1 MKKQKNKTKTGV
13 ARMLELAGRKKRRLL
28 AACALSVVASAARI
42 VPFFTIYGMVR
53 ELLRCYAEPTQMD
66 ATRLSIFAGLTLA
79 AALVY
84 GLCAF
89 FSSSLAH
96 TAAYDIIYALRLQ
109 LLEKLARVPSG
120 YFTQTTQGAIKKI
133 LSDDTEQLEVFIAH
147 HICDIVAAVATP
159 LLTLIYL
166 FIMDWRLALVTL
178 VPIIISLA
186 LLSTCLN
193 KPEKAALQ
201 VELHDSQER
210 MQGTIVEYIHGMPVI
225 KVFNRTLG
233 AFRRYERDLNGF
245 VDAVTRTAYA
255 NAKPM
260 GAYYAFFGA
269 QLLFLLPASLLLLS
283 QAESY
288 LDALPLVLLF
298 FIVGSGLKEP
308 LEDMMVK
315 VIDTNRISEGMRR
328 IDEILQL
335 EEVSPGG
342 TGAPTHYDVQFEN
355 VTFAYG
361 DSAVAVDGVSFA
373 LAAGSV
379 TGLVGPSGGGKS
391 TLAQLL
397 LRFYA
402 PQQGTIRI
410 GGVDIATIPPER
422 LTELVSYVFQESVLF
437 HDTVENNIRMG
448 NTFASHEDVVRAAKN
463 AEIHDVIQRLP
474 QGYDTVIGEGA
485 AFLSGGEKQRLA
497 IARVFL
503 RDTPIV
509 LLDEATAYA
518 DAENEARIQQAFA
531 RLAKDK
537 TVLIIAHRL
546 KTVEKADQILVM
558 EEGRLLGA
566 GTHDALMATCPLYA
580 EMVAANERCER
591 WMIRSMRREVQA

>member
-1 MKKQKNKTKTGV
+1 MKKQKSKAKTGV
-13 ARMLELAGRKKRRLL
+13 ARMLELAGQKKHRLL
-28 AACALSVVASAARI
+28 AACALSVVAAAARI
-42 VPFFTIYGMVR
+42 VPFFTIYALVR
-53 ELLRCYAEPTQMD
+53 ELLQCYAASTQVD
-66 ATRLSIFAGLTLA
+66 PGRLSEYAGWTLA

-109 LLEKLARVPSG
+109 LMEKLTRVPSG

-166 FIMDWRLALVTL
+166 FVMDWRLALVTL
-178 VPIIISLA
+178 VPIFISLV
-186 LLSTCLN
+186 LLSACLN
-193 KPEKAALQ
+193 KPDKATFQ

-210 MQGTIVEYIHGMPVI
+210 MQGTIIEYIHGMPVI

-233 AFRRYERDLNGF
+233 AFRRYERDINGF
-245 VDAVTRTAYA
+245 VDAVTRTANA
-255 NAKPM
+255 NARPM

-269 QLLFLLPASLLLLS
+269 QLLFLLPTSLLLL
-283 QAESY
+283 QVERF
-288 LDALPLVLLF
+288 LDFLPVVLMF
-298 FIVGSGLKEP
+298 FIIGSGLKEP

-315 VIDTNRISEGMRR
+315 VLDTKRISEGMRR
-328 IDEILQL
+328 VDEILQL
-335 EEVSPGG
+335 EEMSYGD

-361 DSAVAVDGVSFA
+361 DGAAAVDDVSFT
-373 LAAGSV
+373 LSAGNV

-410 GGVDIATIPPER
+410 GGVDIASIPPER
-422 LTELVSYVFQESVLF
+422 LTRLVSYVFQESVLF

-448 NTFASHEDVVRAAKN
+448 DTSASHEDVVQAAKN
-463 AEIHDVIQRLP
+463 AEIHEVIQRLP

-485 AFLSGGEKQRLA
+485 AFLSGGERQRLA

-509 LLDEATAYA
+509 VLDEATAYA

-531 RLAKDK
+531 RLAKNK

-558 EEGRLLGA
+558 QEGRLQGV
-566 GTHDALMATCPLYA
+566 GTHNALLAACPLYA
-580 EMVAANERCER
+580 EMVAANERRER
-591 WMIRSMRREVQA
+591 WMIRSLRREAQA

>member
-1 MKKQKNKTKTGV
+1 MKKQKSKAKTGV
-13 ARMLELAGRKKRRLL
+13 ARMLELAGQKKHRLL
-28 AACALSVVASAARI
+28 AACALSVVAAAARI
-42 VPFFTIYGMVR
+42 VPFFTIYALVR
-53 ELLRCYAEPTQMD
+53 EMLQCYAASTQVD
-66 ATRLSIFAGLTLA
+66 PGRLSEYAGWTLA

-109 LLEKLARVPSG
+109 LMEKLTRVPSG

-166 FIMDWRLALVTL
+166 FVMDWRLALVTL
-178 VPIIISLA
+178 VPIFISLV
-186 LLSTCLN
+186 LLSACLN
-193 KPEKAALQ
+193 KPDKATLQ

-210 MQGTIVEYIHGMPVI
+210 MQGTIIEYIHGMPVI

-233 AFRRYERDLNGF
+233 AFRRYERDINGF

-255 NAKPM
+255 NARPM

-269 QLLFLLPASLLLLS
+269 QLLFLLPTSLLLL
-283 QAESY
+283 QVERF
-288 LDALPLVLLF
+288 LDFLPVVLMF

-315 VIDTNRISEGMRR
+315 VLDTKRISEGMRR
-328 IDEILQL
+328 VDEILQL
-335 EEVSPGG
+335 EEMSYGD

-361 DSAVAVDGVSFA
+361 DGAATVDDVSFT
-373 LAAGSV
+373 LSAGNV

-410 GGVDIATIPPER
+410 GGVDIASIPPER
-422 LTELVSYVFQESVLF
+422 LTRLVSYVFQESVLF

-448 NTFASHEDVVRAAKN
+448 DTSASHEDVVQAAKN
-463 AEIHDVIQRLP
+463 AEIHEVIQRLP

-485 AFLSGGEKQRLA
+485 AFLSGGERQRLA

-509 LLDEATAYA
+509 VLDEATAYA

-531 RLAKDK
+531 RLAKNK

-558 EEGRLLGA
+558 QEGRLQGV
-566 GTHDALMATCPLYA
+566 GTHNALLAACPLYA
-580 EMVAANERCER
+580 EMVAANERRER
-591 WMIRSMRREVQA
+591 WMIRSLRREVQA

>member
-1 MKKQKNKTKTGV
+1 MKKQKSKAKTGV
-13 ARMLELAGRKKRRLL
+13 ARMLELAGQKKHRLL
-28 AACALSVVASAARI
+28 AACALSVVAAAARI
-42 VPFFTIYGMVR
+42 VPFFTIYALVR
-53 ELLRCYAEPTQMD
+53 ELLQCYAASTQVD
-66 ATRLSIFAGLTLA
+66 PGRLSEYAGWTLA

-109 LLEKLARVPSG
+109 LMEKLTRVPSG

-147 HICDIVAAVATP
+147 HICDTVAAVATP

-166 FIMDWRLALVTL
+166 FVMDWRLALVTL
-178 VPIIISLA
+178 VPIFISLV
-186 LLSTCLN
+186 LLSACLN
-193 KPEKAALQ
+193 KPDKATLQ

-210 MQGTIVEYIHGMPVI
+210 MQGTIIEYIHGMPVI

-233 AFRRYERDLNGF
+233 AFRRYERDINGF

-255 NAKPM
+255 NARPM

-269 QLLFLLPASLLLLS
+269 QLLFLLPTSLLLL
-283 QAESY
+283 QVERF
-288 LDALPLVLLF
+288 LDFLPVVLMF

-315 VIDTNRISEGMRR
+315 VLDTKHISEGMRR
-328 IDEILQL
+328 VDEILQL
-335 EEVSPGG
+335 EEMSYGD

-361 DSAVAVDGVSFA
+361 DGAAAVDDVSFT
-373 LAAGSV
+373 LSAGNV

-410 GGVDIATIPPER
+410 GGVDIASIPPER
-422 LTELVSYVFQESVLF
+422 LTRLVSYVFQESVLF

-448 NTFASHEDVVRAAKN
+448 DTSASHEDVVQAAKN
-463 AEIHDVIQRLP
+463 AEIHEVIQRLP

-485 AFLSGGEKQRLA
+485 AFLSGGERQRLA

-509 LLDEATAYA
+509 VLDEATAYV

-531 RLAKDK
+531 RLAKNK

-558 EEGRLLGA
+558 QEGRLQGV
-566 GTHDALMATCPLYA
+566 GTHNALLAACPLYA
-580 EMVAANERCER
+580 EMVAANERRER
-591 WMIRSMRREVQA
+591 WMIRSLRREAQA

>member
-1 MKKQKNKTKTGV
+1 MV
-13 ARMLELAGRKKRRLL
+13 AA
-28 AACALSVVASAARI
+28 AARI
-42 VPFFTIYGMVR
+42 VPFFTIYALVR
-53 ELLRCYAEPTQMD
+53 ELLQYYAASTQVD
-66 ATRLSIFAGLTLA
+66 PGRLSEYAGWTLA

-109 LLEKLARVPSG
+109 LMEKLTRVPSG

-166 FIMDWRLALVTL
+166 FVMDWRLALVTL
-178 VPIIISLA
+178 VPIFISLV
-186 LLSTCLN
+186 LLSACLN
-193 KPEKAALQ
+193 KPDKATLQ

-210 MQGTIVEYIHGMPVI
+210 MQGTIIEYIHGMPVI

-233 AFRRYERDLNGF
+233 AFRRYERDINGF

-255 NAKPM
+255 NARPM

-269 QLLFLLPASLLLLS
+269 QLLFLLPTSLLLL
-283 QAESY
+283 QVERF
-288 LDALPLVLLF
+288 LDFLPVVLMF

-315 VIDTNRISEGMRR
+315 VLDTKRISEGMRR
-328 IDEILQL
+328 VDEILQL
-335 EEVSPGG
+335 EEMSYGD

-361 DSAVAVDGVSFA
+361 DGAAAVDDVSFT
-373 LAAGSV
+373 LSAGNV

-410 GGVDIATIPPER
+410 GGVDIASIPPER
-422 LTELVSYVFQESVLF
+422 LTRLVSYVFQESVLF
-437 HDTVENNIRMG
+437 HDTVESNIRMG
-448 NTFASHEDVVRAAKN
+448 DTSASHEDVVQAAKN
-463 AEIHDVIQRLP
+463 AEIHEVIQRLP

-485 AFLSGGEKQRLA
+485 AFLSGGERQRLA

-509 LLDEATAYA
+509 VLDEATAYA

-531 RLAKDK
+531 RLAKNK

-558 EEGRLLGA
+558 QEGRLQGV
-566 GTHDALMATCPLYA
+566 GTHNALLAACPLYA
-580 EMVAANERCER
+580 GMVAANERRER
-591 WMIRSMRREVQA
+591 WMIRSLRREAQA

>member
-1 MKKQKNKTKTGV
+1 MKKQKSKAKTGV
-13 ARMLELAGRKKRRLL
+13 ARMLELAGQKKHRLL
-28 AACALSVVASAARI
+28 AACALSVVAAAVRI
-42 VPFFTIYGMVR
+42 VPFFTIYALVR
-53 ELLRCYAEPTQMD
+53 ELLQCYAASTQVD
-66 ATRLSIFAGLTLA
+66 PGRLSEYAGWTLA

-109 LLEKLARVPSG
+109 LMEKLTRVPSG

-166 FIMDWRLALVTL
+166 FVMDWRLALVTL
-178 VPIIISLA
+178 VPIFISLV
-186 LLSTCLN
+186 LLSACLN
-193 KPEKAALQ
+193 KPDKATLQ

-210 MQGTIVEYIHGMPVI
+210 MQGTIIEYIHGMPVI

-233 AFRRYERDLNGF
+233 AFRRYERDINGF

-255 NAKPM
+255 NARPM

-269 QLLFLLPASLLLLS
+269 QLLFLLPTSLLLL
-283 QAESY
+283 QVERF
-288 LDALPLVLLF
+288 LDFLPVVLMF

-315 VIDTNRISEGMRR
+315 VLDTKHISEGMRR
-328 IDEILQL
+328 VDEILQL
-335 EEVSPGG
+335 EEMSYGD

-361 DSAVAVDGVSFA
+361 DGAAAVDDVSFT
-373 LAAGSV
+373 LSAGNV

-410 GGVDIATIPPER
+410 GGVDIASIPPER
-422 LTELVSYVFQESVLF
+422 LTRLVSYVFQESVLF

-448 NTFASHEDVVRAAKN
+448 DTSASHEDVVQAAKN
-463 AEIHDVIQRLP
+463 AEIHEVIQRLP

-485 AFLSGGEKQRLA
+485 AFLSGGERQRLA

-509 LLDEATAYA
+509 VLDEATAYA

-531 RLAKDK
+531 RLAKNK

-558 EEGRLLGA
+558 QEGRLQGV
-566 GTHDALMATCPLYA
+566 GTHNALLAACPLYA
-580 EMVAANERCER
+580 EMVAANERRER
-591 WMIRSMRREVQA
+591 WMIRSLRREAQA

>member
-1 MKKQKNKTKTGV
+1 
-13 ARMLELAGRKKRRLL
+13 MLELAGQKKHRLL
-28 AACALSVVASAARI
+28 AACALSVVAAAARI
-42 VPFFTIYGMVR
+42 VPFFTIYALVR
-53 ELLRCYAEPTQMD
+53 ELLQCYAASTQVD
-66 ATRLSIFAGLTLA
+66 PGRLSEYAGWTLA

-109 LLEKLARVPSG
+109 LMEKLTRVPSG

-166 FIMDWRLALVTL
+166 FVMDWRLALVTL
-178 VPIIISLA
+178 VPIFISLV
-186 LLSTCLN
+186 LLSACLN
-193 KPEKAALQ
+193 KPDKATLQ

-210 MQGTIVEYIHGMPVI
+210 MQGTIIEYIHGMPVI

-233 AFRRYERDLNGF
+233 AFRRYERDINGF
-245 VDAVTRTAYA
+245 VDAVTRTANA
-255 NAKPM
+255 NARPM

-269 QLLFLLPASLLLLS
+269 QLLFLLPTSLLLL
-283 QAESY
+283 QVERF
-288 LDALPLVLLF
+288 LDFLPVVLMF

-315 VIDTNRISEGMRR
+315 VLDTKRISEGMRR
-328 IDEILQL
+328 VDEILQL
-335 EEVSPGG
+335 EEMSYGD

-361 DSAVAVDGVSFA
+361 DGAAAVDDVSFT
-373 LAAGSV
+373 LSAGNV

-410 GGVDIATIPPER
+410 GGVDIASIPPER
-422 LTELVSYVFQESVLF
+422 LTRLVSYVFQESVLF

-448 NTFASHEDVVRAAKN
+448 DTSASHEDVVQAAKN
-463 AEIHDVIQRLP
+463 AEIHEVIQRLP

-485 AFLSGGEKQRLA
+485 AFLSGGERQRLA

-509 LLDEATAYA
+509 VLDEATAYA

-531 RLAKDK
+531 RLAKNK

-558 EEGRLLGA
+558 QEGRLQGV
-566 GTHDALMATCPLYA
+566 GTHNALLAACPLYA
-580 EMVAANERCER
+580 EMVAANERRER
-591 WMIRSMRREVQA
+591 WMIRSLRREAQA

>member
-1 MKKQKNKTKTGV
+1 MKKQKSKAKTGV
-13 ARMLELAGRKKRRLL
+13 ARMLELAGQKKHRLL
-28 AACALSVVASAARI
+28 AACALSVVAAAARI
-42 VPFFTIYGMVR
+42 VPFFTIYALVR
-53 ELLRCYAEPTQMD
+53 ELLQCYAASTQVD
-66 ATRLSIFAGLTLA
+66 PGRLSEYAGWTLA

-109 LLEKLARVPSG
+109 LMEKLTRVPSG

-166 FIMDWRLALVTL
+166 FVMDWRLALVTL
-178 VPIIISLA
+178 VPIFISLV
-186 LLSTCLN
+186 LLSACLN
-193 KPEKAALQ
+193 KPDKATLQ

-210 MQGTIVEYIHGMPVI
+210 MQGTIIEYIHGMPVI

-233 AFRRYERDLNGF
+233 AFRRYERDINGF
-245 VDAVTRTAYA
+245 VDAVTRTACA
-255 NAKPM
+255 NARPM

-269 QLLFLLPASLLLLS
+269 QLLFLLPTSLLLL
-283 QAESY
+283 QVERF
-288 LDALPLVLLF
+288 LDFLPVVLMF

-315 VIDTNRISEGMRR
+315 VLDTKRISEGMRR
-328 IDEILQL
+328 VDEILQL
-335 EEVSPGG
+335 EEMSYGD

-361 DSAVAVDGVSFA
+361 DGAAAVDDVSFT
-373 LAAGSV
+373 LSAGNV

-410 GGVDIATIPPER
+410 GGVDIASIPPER
-422 LTELVSYVFQESVLF
+422 LTRLVSYVFQESVLF

-448 NTFASHEDVVRAAKN
+448 DTSASHEDVVQAAKN
-463 AEIHDVIQRLP
+463 AEIHEVIQRLP

-485 AFLSGGEKQRLA
+485 AFLSGGERQRLA

-509 LLDEATAYA
+509 VLDEATAYA

-531 RLAKDK
+531 RLAKNK

-558 EEGRLLGA
+558 QEGRLQGV
-566 GTHDALMATCPLYA
+566 GTHNALLAACPLYA
-580 EMVAANERCER
+580 EMVAANERRER
-591 WMIRSMRREVQA
+591 WMIRSLRREAQA

>member
-1 MKKQKNKTKTGV
+1 MKKQKSKAKTGV
-13 ARMLELAGRKKRRLL
+13 ARMLELAGQKKHRLL
-28 AACALSVVASAARI
+28 AACALSVVAAAARI
-42 VPFFTIYGMVR
+42 VPFFTIYALVR
-53 ELLRCYAEPTQMD
+53 ELLQCYAASTQVD
-66 ATRLSIFAGLTLA
+66 PGRLSEYAGWTLA

-109 LLEKLARVPSG
+109 LMEKLTRVPSG

-166 FIMDWRLALVTL
+166 FVMDWRLALVTL
-178 VPIIISLA
+178 VPIFISLV
-186 LLSTCLN
+186 LLSACLN
-193 KPEKAALQ
+193 KPDKATLQ

-210 MQGTIVEYIHGMPVI
+210 MQGTIIEYIHGMPVI

-233 AFRRYERDLNGF
+233 AFRRYERDINGF

-255 NAKPM
+255 NARPM

-269 QLLFLLPASLLLLS
+269 QLLFLLPTSLLLL
-283 QAESY
+283 QVERF
-288 LDALPLVLLF
+288 LDFLPVVLMF

-315 VIDTNRISEGMRR
+315 VLDTKRISEGMRR
-328 IDEILQL
+328 VDEILQL
-335 EEVSPGG
+335 EEMSYGD

-361 DSAVAVDGVSFA
+361 DGAAAVDDVSFT
-373 LAAGSV
+373 LSAGNV

-410 GGVDIATIPPER
+410 GGVDIASIPPER
-422 LTELVSYVFQESVLF
+422 LTRLVSYVFQESVLF

-448 NTFASHEDVVRAAKN
+448 DTSASHEDVVQAAKN
-463 AEIHDVIQRLP
+463 AEIHEVIQHLP

-485 AFLSGGEKQRLA
+485 AFLSGGEHQRLA

-509 LLDEATAYA
+509 VLDEATAYA

-531 RLAKDK
+531 RLAKNK

-558 EEGRLLGA
+558 QEGRLQGV
-566 GTHDALMATCPLYA
+566 GTHNALLAACPLYA
-580 EMVAANERCER
+580 EMVAANERRER
-591 WMIRSMRREVQA
+591 WMIRSLRREAQA

>member
-1 MKKQKNKTKTGV
+1 
-13 ARMLELAGRKKRRLL
+13 MLELAGQKKHRLL
-28 AACALSVVASAARI
+28 AACALSVVAAAARI
-42 VPFFTIYGMVR
+42 VPFFTIYALVR
-53 ELLRCYAEPTQMD
+53 ELLQCYAASTQVD
-66 ATRLSIFAGLTLA
+66 PGRLSEYAGWTLA

-96 TAAYDIIYALRLQ
+96 TAAYDIIYALRLH
-109 LLEKLARVPSG
+109 LMEKLTRVPSG

-166 FIMDWRLALVTL
+166 FVMDWRLALVTL
-178 VPIIISLA
+178 VPIFISLV
-186 LLSTCLN
+186 LLSACLN
-193 KPEKAALQ
+193 KPDKATLQ

-210 MQGTIVEYIHGMPVI
+210 MQGTIIEYIHGMPVI

-233 AFRRYERDLNGF
+233 AFRRYERDINGF

-255 NAKPM
+255 NARPM

-269 QLLFLLPASLLLLS
+269 QLLFLLPTSLLLL
-283 QAESY
+283 QVERF
-288 LDALPLVLLF
+288 LDFLPVVLMF

-315 VIDTNRISEGMRR
+315 VLDTKRISEGMRR
-328 IDEILQL
+328 VDEILQL
-335 EEVSPGG
+335 EEMSYGD

-361 DSAVAVDGVSFA
+361 DGAAAVDDVSFT
-373 LAAGSV
+373 LSAGNV

-410 GGVDIATIPPER
+410 GGVDIASIPPER
-422 LTELVSYVFQESVLF
+422 LTRLVSYVFQESVLF

-448 NTFASHEDVVRAAKN
+448 DTSASHEDVVQAAKN
-463 AEIHDVIQRLP
+463 AEIHEVIQRLP

-485 AFLSGGEKQRLA
+485 AFLSGGERQRLA

-509 LLDEATAYA
+509 VLDEATAYA

-531 RLAKDK
+531 RLAKNK

-558 EEGRLLGA
+558 QEGRLQGV
-566 GTHDALMATCPLYA
+566 GTHNVLLAACPLYA
-580 EMVAANERCER
+580 EMVAANERRER
-591 WMIRSMRREVQA
+591 WMIRSLRREAQA

>member
-1 MKKQKNKTKTGV
+1 MKKQKSKAKTGV
-13 ARMLELAGRKKRRLL
+13 ARMLELAGQKKHRLL
-28 AACALSVVASAARI
+28 AACALSVVAAAARI
-42 VPFFTIYGMVR
+42 VPFFTIYALVR
-53 ELLRCYAEPTQMD
+53 ELLQCYAASTQVD
-66 ATRLSIFAGLTLA
+66 SGRLSEYAGWTLA

-109 LLEKLARVPSG
+109 LMEKLTRVPSG

-166 FIMDWRLALVTL
+166 FVMDWRLALVTL
-178 VPIIISLA
+178 VPIFISLV
-186 LLSTCLN
+186 LLSACLN
-193 KPEKAALQ
+193 KPDKATLQ

-210 MQGTIVEYIHGMPVI
+210 MQGTIIEYIHGMPVI

-233 AFRRYERDLNGF
+233 AFRRYERDINGF

-255 NAKPM
+255 NARPM

-269 QLLFLLPASLLLLS
+269 QLLFLLPTSLLLL
-283 QAESY
+283 QVERF
-288 LDALPLVLLF
+288 LEFLPVVLMF

-315 VIDTNRISEGMRR
+315 VLDTKRISEGMRR
-328 IDEILQL
+328 VDEILQL
-335 EEVSPGG
+335 EEMSYGD

-361 DSAVAVDGVSFA
+361 DGAAAVDDVSFT
-373 LAAGSV
+373 LSAGNV

-410 GGVDIATIPPER
+410 GGVDIASIPPER
-422 LTELVSYVFQESVLF
+422 LTRLVSYVFQESVLF

-448 NTFASHEDVVRAAKN
+448 DTSASHEDVVQAAKN
-463 AEIHDVIQRLP
+463 AEIHEVIQRLP

-485 AFLSGGEKQRLA
+485 AFLSGGERQRLA

-509 LLDEATAYA
+509 VLDEATAYA

-531 RLAKDK
+531 RLAKNK

-558 EEGRLLGA
+558 QEGRLQGV
-566 GTHDALMATCPLYA
+566 GTHNALLAACPLYA
-580 EMVAANERCER
+580 EMVTANERRER
-591 WMIRSMRREVQA
+591 WMIRSLRREAQA

>member
-1 MKKQKNKTKTGV
+1 MKKQKSKAKTGV
-13 ARMLELAGRKKRRLL
+13 TRMLELAGQKKHRLL
-28 AACALSVVASAARI
+28 AACALSVVAAAARI
-42 VPFFTIYGMVR
+42 VPFFTIYALVR
-53 ELLRCYAEPTQMD
+53 ELLQCYAASTQVD
-66 ATRLSIFAGLTLA
+66 PGRLSEYAGWTLA

-109 LLEKLARVPSG
+109 LMEKLTRVPSG

-166 FIMDWRLALVTL
+166 FVMDWRLALVTL
-178 VPIIISLA
+178 VPIFISLV
-186 LLSTCLN
+186 LLSACLN
-193 KPEKAALQ
+193 KPDKATLQ

-210 MQGTIVEYIHGMPVI
+210 MQGTIIEYIHGMPVI

-233 AFRRYERDLNGF
+233 AFRRYERDINGF

-255 NAKPM
+255 NARPM

-269 QLLFLLPASLLLLS
+269 QLLFLLPTSLLLL
-283 QAESY
+283 QVERF
-288 LDALPLVLLF
+288 LDFLPVVLMF

-315 VIDTNRISEGMRR
+315 VLDTKRISEGMRR
-328 IDEILQL
+328 VDEILQL
-335 EEVSPGG
+335 EEMSYGD

-361 DSAVAVDGVSFA
+361 DGAAAVDDVSFT
-373 LAAGSV
+373 LSAGNV

-410 GGVDIATIPPER
+410 GGVDIASIPPER
-422 LTELVSYVFQESVLF
+422 LTRLVSYVFQESVLF

-448 NTFASHEDVVRAAKN
+448 DTSASHEDVVQAAKN
-463 AEIHDVIQRLP
+463 AEIHEVIQRLP

-485 AFLSGGEKQRLA
+485 AFLSGGERQRLA

-509 LLDEATAYA
+509 VLDEATAYA

-531 RLAKDK
+531 RLAKNK

-558 EEGRLLGA
+558 QEGRLQGV
-566 GTHDALMATCPLYA
+566 GTHNALLAACPLYA
-580 EMVAANERCER
+580 EMVAANERRER
-591 WMIRSMRREVQA
+591 WMIRSLRREAQA

>member
-1 MKKQKNKTKTGV
+1 MKKQKSKAKTGV
-13 ARMLELAGRKKRRLL
+13 ARMLELAGQKKHRLM
-28 AACALSVVASAARI
+28 AACALLVVAAAARI
-42 VPFFTIYGMVR
+42 VPFFTIYALVR
-53 ELLRCYAEPTQMD
+53 ELLQCYAASTQVD
-66 ATRLSIFAGLTLA
+66 PGRLSEYAGWTLA

-109 LLEKLARVPSG
+109 LMEKLTRVPSG

-166 FIMDWRLALVTL
+166 FVMDWRLALVTL
-178 VPIIISLA
+178 VPIFISLV
-186 LLSTCLN
+186 LLSACLN
-193 KPEKAALQ
+193 KSDKATLQ

-210 MQGTIVEYIHGMPVI
+210 MQGTIIEYIHGMPVI

-233 AFRRYERDLNGF
+233 AFRRYERDINGF

-255 NAKPM
+255 NARPM

-269 QLLFLLPASLLLLS
+269 QLLFLLPTSLLLL
-283 QAESY
+283 QVERF
-288 LDALPLVLLF
+288 LDFLPVVLMF

-315 VIDTNRISEGMRR
+315 VLDTKRISEGMRR
-328 IDEILQL
+328 VDEILQL
-335 EEVSPGG
+335 EEMSYGD

-361 DSAVAVDGVSFA
+361 DGAAAVDDVSFT
-373 LAAGSV
+373 LSAGNV

-410 GGVDIATIPPER
+410 GGVDIASIPPER
-422 LTELVSYVFQESVLF
+422 LTRLVSYVFQESVLF

-448 NTFASHEDVVRAAKN
+448 DTSASHEDVVQAAKN
-463 AEIHDVIQRLP
+463 AEIHEVIQRLP

-485 AFLSGGEKQRLA
+485 AFLSGGERQRLA

-509 LLDEATAYA
+509 VLDEATAYA

-531 RLAKDK
+531 RLAKNK

-558 EEGRLLGA
+558 QEGRLQGV
-566 GTHDALMATCPLYA
+566 GTHNALLAACPLYA
-580 EMVAANERCER
+580 EMVAANERRER
-591 WMIRSMRREVQA
+591 WMIRSLRREAQA

>member
-1 MKKQKNKTKTGV
+1 MKKQKSKAKTGV
-13 ARMLELAGRKKRRLL
+13 ARMLELAGQKKHRLL
-28 AACALSVVASAARI
+28 AACALSVVAAAARI
-42 VPFFTIYGMVR
+42 VPFFTIYALVR
-53 ELLRCYAEPTQMD
+53 EMLQCYAASTQVD
-66 ATRLSIFAGLTLA
+66 PGRLSEYAGWTLA

-109 LLEKLARVPSG
+109 LMEKLTRVPSG

-166 FIMDWRLALVTL
+166 FVMDWRLALVTL
-178 VPIIISLA
+178 VPIFISLV
-186 LLSTCLN
+186 LLSACLN
-193 KPEKAALQ
+193 KPDKAILQ

-210 MQGTIVEYIHGMPVI
+210 MQGTIIEYIHGMPVI

-233 AFRRYERDLNGF
+233 AFRRYERDINGF

-255 NAKPM
+255 NARPM

-269 QLLFLLPASLLLLS
+269 QLLFLLPTSLLLL
-283 QAESY
+283 QVERF
-288 LDALPLVLLF
+288 LEFLPVVLMF

-315 VIDTNRISEGMRR
+315 VLDTKRISEGMRR
-328 IDEILQL
+328 VDEILQL
-335 EEVSPGG
+335 EEMSYGD

-361 DSAVAVDGVSFA
+361 DGAAAVDDVSFT
-373 LAAGSV
+373 LSAGNV

-410 GGVDIATIPPER
+410 GGVDIASIPPER
-422 LTELVSYVFQESVLF
+422 LTRLVSYVFQESVLF

-448 NTFASHEDVVRAAKN
+448 NTSASHEDVVRAAKN
-463 AEIHDVIQRLP
+463 AEIHEVIQRLP

-485 AFLSGGEKQRLA
+485 AFLSGGERQRLA

-509 LLDEATAYA
+509 VLDEATAYA

-531 RLAKDK
+531 RLAKNK

-558 EEGRLLGA
+558 QEGRLQGV
-566 GTHDALMATCPLYA
+566 GTHNALLAACPLYA
-580 EMVAANERCER
+580 EMVAANERRER
-591 WMIRSMRREVQA
+591 WMIRSLRREAQA

>member
-1 MKKQKNKTKTGV
+1 
-13 ARMLELAGRKKRRLL
+13 MLELAGQKKHRLL
-28 AACALSVVASAARI
+28 AACALSVVAAAARI
-42 VPFFTIYGMVR
+42 VPFFTIYALVR
-53 ELLRCYAEPTQMD
+53 ELLQCYAASTQVD
-66 ATRLSIFAGLTLA
+66 PGRLSEYAGWTLA

-109 LLEKLARVPSG
+109 LMEKLTRVPSG

-166 FIMDWRLALVTL
+166 FVMDWRLALVTL
-178 VPIIISLA
+178 VPIFISLV
-186 LLSTCLN
+186 LLSACLN
-193 KPEKAALQ
+193 KPDKATLQ

-210 MQGTIVEYIHGMPVI
+210 MQGTIIEYIHGMPVI

-233 AFRRYERDLNGF
+233 AFRRYERDINGF

-255 NAKPM
+255 NARPM

-269 QLLFLLPASLLLLS
+269 QLLFLLPTSLLLL
-283 QAESY
+283 QVERF
-288 LDALPLVLLF
+288 LDFLPVVLMF

-315 VIDTNRISEGMRR
+315 VLDTKRISEGMRR
-328 IDEILQL
+328 VDEILQL
-335 EEVSPGG
+335 EEMSYGD

-361 DSAVAVDGVSFA
+361 DGAAAVDDVSFT
-373 LAAGSV
+373 LSAGNV

-410 GGVDIATIPPER
+410 GGVDIASIPPER
-422 LTELVSYVFQESVLF
+422 LTRLVSYVFQESVLF

-448 NTFASHEDVVRAAKN
+448 DTSASHEDVVQAAKN
-463 AEIHDVIQRLP
+463 AEIHEVIQRLP

-485 AFLSGGEKQRLA
+485 AFLSGGERQRLA

-509 LLDEATAYA
+509 VLDEATAYV

-531 RLAKDK
+531 RLAKNK

-558 EEGRLLGA
+558 QEGRLQGV
-566 GTHDALMATCPLYA
+566 GTHNALLAACPLYA
-580 EMVAANERCER
+580 EMVAANERRER
-591 WMIRSMRREVQA
+591 WMIRSLRREAQA

>member
-1 MKKQKNKTKTGV
+1 MKKQKSKAKTGV
-13 ARMLELAGRKKRRLL
+13 ARMLELAGQKKHRLL
-28 AACALSVVASAARI
+28 AACALSVVVAAARI
-42 VPFFTIYGMVR
+42 VPFFTIYALVR
-53 ELLRCYAEPTQMD
+53 ELLQCYAASTQVD
-66 ATRLSIFAGLTLA
+66 PGRLSEYAGWTLA

-109 LLEKLARVPSG
+109 LMEKLTRVPSG

-166 FIMDWRLALVTL
+166 FVMDWRLALVTL
-178 VPIIISLA
+178 VPIFISLV
-186 LLSTCLN
+186 LLSACLN
-193 KPEKAALQ
+193 KPDKATLQ

-210 MQGTIVEYIHGMPVI
+210 MQGTIIEYIHGMPVI

-233 AFRRYERDLNGF
+233 AFRRYERDINGF

-255 NAKPM
+255 NARPM

-269 QLLFLLPASLLLLS
+269 QLLFLLPTSLLLL
-283 QAESY
+283 QVERF
-288 LDALPLVLLF
+288 LDFLPVVLMF

-315 VIDTNRISEGMRR
+315 VLDTKRISEGMRR
-328 IDEILQL
+328 VDEILQL
-335 EEVSPGG
+335 EEMSYGD

-361 DSAVAVDGVSFA
+361 DGAAAVDDVSFT
-373 LAAGSV
+373 LSAGNV

-410 GGVDIATIPPER
+410 GGVDIASIPPER
-422 LTELVSYVFQESVLF
+422 LTRLVSYVFQESVLF

-448 NTFASHEDVVRAAKN
+448 DTSASHEDVVQAAKN
-463 AEIHDVIQRLP
+463 AEIHEVIQRLP

-485 AFLSGGEKQRLA
+485 AFLSGGERQRLA

-509 LLDEATAYA
+509 VLDEATAYA

-531 RLAKDK
+531 RLAKNK

-558 EEGRLLGA
+558 QEGRLQGV
-566 GTHDALMATCPLYA
+566 GTHNALLAACPLYA
-580 EMVAANERCER
+580 EMVAANERRER
-591 WMIRSMRREVQA
+591 WMIRSLRREAQA

>member
-1 MKKQKNKTKTGV
+1 MKKQKSKAKTGV
-13 ARMLELAGRKKRRLL
+13 ARMLELAGQKKHRLM
-28 AACALSVVASAARI
+28 AACALSVVAAAARI
-42 VPFFTIYGMVR
+42 VPFFTIYALVR
-53 ELLRCYAEPTQMD
+53 ELLQCYAASTQVD
-66 ATRLSIFAGLTLA
+66 PGRLSEYAGWTLA

-96 TAAYDIIYALRLQ
+96 TAVYDIIYALRLQ
-109 LLEKLARVPSG
+109 LMEKLTRVPSG

-166 FIMDWRLALVTL
+166 FVMDWRLALVTL
-178 VPIIISLA
+178 VPIFISLV
-186 LLSTCLN
+186 LLSACLN
-193 KPEKAALQ
+193 KSDKATLQ

-210 MQGTIVEYIHGMPVI
+210 MQGTIIEYIHGMPVI

-233 AFRRYERDLNGF
+233 AFRRYERDINGF

-255 NAKPM
+255 NARPM
-260 GAYYAFFGA
+260 GAYYAFFGE
-269 QLLFLLPASLLLLS
+269 QLLFLLPTSLLLL
-283 QAESY
+283 QVERF
-288 LDALPLVLLF
+288 LDFLPVVLMF

-315 VIDTNRISEGMRR
+315 VLDTKRISEGMRR
-328 IDEILQL
+328 VDEILQL
-335 EEVSPGG
+335 EEMSYGD

-361 DSAVAVDGVSFA
+361 DGAAAVDDVSFT
-373 LAAGSV
+373 LSAGNV

-410 GGVDIATIPPER
+410 GGVDIASIPPER
-422 LTELVSYVFQESVLF
+422 LTRLVSYVFQESVLF

-448 NTFASHEDVVRAAKN
+448 DTSASHEDVVQAAKN
-463 AEIHDVIQRLP
+463 AEIHEVIQRLP

-485 AFLSGGEKQRLA
+485 AFLSGGERQRLA

-509 LLDEATAYA
+509 VLDEATAYA

-531 RLAKDK
+531 RLAKNK

-558 EEGRLLGA
+558 QEGRLQGV
-566 GTHDALMATCPLYA
+566 GTHNALLAACPLYA
-580 EMVAANERCER
+580 EMVAANERRER
-591 WMIRSMRREVQA
+591 WMIRSLRREAQA

>member
-1 MKKQKNKTKTGV
+1 MKRQKSKAKTGV
-13 ARMLELAGRKKRRLL
+13 ARMLELAGQKKHRLL
-28 AACALSVVASAARI
+28 AACALSVVAAAARI
-42 VPFFTIYGMVR
+42 VPFFTIYALVR
-53 ELLRCYAEPTQMD
+53 ELLQCYAASTQVD
-66 ATRLSIFAGLTLA
+66 PGRLSEYAGWTLA

-109 LLEKLARVPSG
+109 LMEKLTRVPSG

-166 FIMDWRLALVTL
+166 FVMDWRLALVTL
-178 VPIIISLA
+178 VPIFISLV
-186 LLSTCLN
+186 LLSACLN
-193 KPEKAALQ
+193 KPDKATLQ

-210 MQGTIVEYIHGMPVI
+210 MQGTIIEYIHGMPVI

-233 AFRRYERDLNGF
+233 AFRRYERDINGF

-255 NAKPM
+255 NARPM

-269 QLLFLLPASLLLLS
+269 QLLFLLPTSLLLL
-283 QAESY
+283 QVERF
-288 LDALPLVLLF
+288 LDFLPVVLMF

-315 VIDTNRISEGMRR
+315 VLDTKRISEGMRR
-328 IDEILQL
+328 VDEILQL
-335 EEVSPGG
+335 EEMSYGD

-361 DSAVAVDGVSFA
+361 DGAAAVDDVSFT
-373 LAAGSV
+373 LSAGNV

-410 GGVDIATIPPER
+410 GGVDIASIPPER
-422 LTELVSYVFQESVLF
+422 LTRLVSYVFQESVLF

-448 NTFASHEDVVRAAKN
+448 DTSASHEDVVQAAKN
-463 AEIHDVIQRLP
+463 AEIHEVIQRLP

-485 AFLSGGEKQRLA
+485 AFLSGGERQRLA

-509 LLDEATAYA
+509 VLDEATAYA

-531 RLAKDK
+531 RLAKNK

-558 EEGRLLGA
+558 QEGRLQGV
-566 GTHDALMATCPLYA
+566 GTHNALLAACPLYA
-580 EMVAANERCER
+580 EMVAANERRER
-591 WMIRSMRREVQA
+591 WMIHSLRREAQA

>member
-1 MKKQKNKTKTGV
+1 
-13 ARMLELAGRKKRRLL
+13 MLELAGQKKHRLL
-28 AACALSVVASAARI
+28 AACALSVVAAAARI
-42 VPFFTIYGMVR
+42 VPFFTIYALVR
-53 ELLRCYAEPTQMD
+53 ELLQCYAASTQVD
-66 ATRLSIFAGLTLA
+66 PGRLSEYAGWTLA

-109 LLEKLARVPSG
+109 LMEKLTRVPSG

-166 FIMDWRLALVTL
+166 FVMDWRLALVTL
-178 VPIIISLA
+178 VPIFISLV
-186 LLSTCLN
+186 LLSACLN
-193 KPEKAALQ
+193 KPDKATLQ

-210 MQGTIVEYIHGMPVI
+210 MQGTIIEYIHGMPVI

-233 AFRRYERDLNGF
+233 AFRRYERDINGF

-255 NAKPM
+255 NARPM

-269 QLLFLLPASLLLLS
+269 QLLFLLPTSLLLL
-283 QAESY
+283 QVERF
-288 LDALPLVLLF
+288 LDFLPVVLMF

-315 VIDTNRISEGMRR
+315 VLDTKRISEGMRR
-328 IDEILQL
+328 VDEILQL
-335 EEVSPGG
+335 EEMSYGD

-355 VTFAYG
+355 VIFAYG
-361 DSAVAVDGVSFA
+361 DGAAAVDDVSFT
-373 LAAGSV
+373 LSAGNV

-410 GGVDIATIPPER
+410 GGVDIASIPPER
-422 LTELVSYVFQESVLF
+422 LTRLVSYVFQESVLF

-448 NTFASHEDVVRAAKN
+448 DTSASHEDVVQAAKN
-463 AEIHDVIQRLP
+463 AEIHEVIQRLP

-485 AFLSGGEKQRLA
+485 AFLSGGERQRLA

-509 LLDEATAYA
+509 VLDEATAYA

-531 RLAKDK
+531 RLAKNK

-558 EEGRLLGA
+558 QEGRLQGV
-566 GTHDALMATCPLYA
+566 GTHNALLAACPLYA
-580 EMVAANERCER
+580 EMVAANERRER
-591 WMIRSMRREVQA
+591 WMIRSLRREAQA

>member
-1 MKKQKNKTKTGV
+1 MKKQKSKAKTGV
-13 ARMLELAGRKKRRLL
+13 ARMLELAGQKKHRLL
-28 AACALSVVASAARI
+28 AACALSVVAAAARI
-42 VPFFTIYGMVR
+42 VPFFTIYALVR
-53 ELLRCYAEPTQMD
+53 ELLQCYAASTQVD
-66 ATRLSIFAGLTLA
+66 PGRLSEYAGWTLA

-109 LLEKLARVPSG
+109 LMEKLTRVPSG

-166 FIMDWRLALVTL
+166 FVMDWRLALVTL
-178 VPIIISLA
+178 VPIFISLV
-186 LLSTCLN
+186 LLSACLN
-193 KPEKAALQ
+193 KPDKATLQ

-210 MQGTIVEYIHGMPVI
+210 MQGTIIEYIHGMPVI

-233 AFRRYERDLNGF
+233 AFRRYERDINGF

-255 NAKPM
+255 NARPM

-269 QLLFLLPASLLLLS
+269 QLLFLLPTSLLLL
-283 QAESY
+283 QVERF
-288 LDALPLVLLF
+288 LDFLPVVLMF

-315 VIDTNRISEGMRR
+315 VLDTKHISEGMRR
-328 IDEILQL
+328 VDEILQL
-335 EEVSPGG
+335 EEMSYGD

-361 DSAVAVDGVSFA
+361 DGAAAVDDVSFT
-373 LAAGSV
+373 LSAGNV

-410 GGVDIATIPPER
+410 GGVDIASIPPER
-422 LTELVSYVFQESVLF
+422 LTRLVSYVFQESVLF

-448 NTFASHEDVVRAAKN
+448 DTSASHEDVVQAAKN
-463 AEIHDVIQRLP
+463 AEIHEVIQRLP

-485 AFLSGGEKQRLA
+485 AFLSGGERQRLA

-509 LLDEATAYA
+509 VLDEATAYA

-531 RLAKDK
+531 RLAKNK

-558 EEGRLLGA
+558 QEGRLQGV
-566 GTHDALMATCPLYA
+566 GTHNALLAACPLYA
-580 EMVAANERCER
+580 EMVAANERRER
-591 WMIRSMRREVQA
+591 WMIRSLRREAQA

>member
-1 MKKQKNKTKTGV
+1 MKKQKSKAKTGV
-13 ARMLELAGRKKRRLL
+13 ARMLELAGQKKHRLL
-28 AACALSVVASAARI
+28 AACALSVVAAAARI
-42 VPFFTIYGMVR
+42 VPFFTIYALVR
-53 ELLRCYAEPTQMD
+53 ELLQCYAASTQVD
-66 ATRLSIFAGLTLA
+66 PGRLSEYAGWTLA

-109 LLEKLARVPSG
+109 LMEKLTRVPSG

-166 FIMDWRLALVTL
+166 FVMDWRLALVTL
-178 VPIIISLA
+178 VPIFISLV
-186 LLSTCLN
+186 LLSACLN
-193 KPEKAALQ
+193 KPDKATLQ

-210 MQGTIVEYIHGMPVI
+210 MQGTIIEYIHGMPVI

-233 AFRRYERDLNGF
+233 AFRRYERDINGF
-245 VDAVTRTAYA
+245 VDAVTRTANA
-255 NAKPM
+255 NARPM

-269 QLLFLLPASLLLLS
+269 QLLFLLPTSLLLL
-283 QAESY
+283 QVERF
-288 LDALPLVLLF
+288 LDFLPVVLMF

-315 VIDTNRISEGMRR
+315 VLDTKRISEGMRR
-328 IDEILQL
+328 VDEILQL
-335 EEVSPGG
+335 EEMSYGD

-355 VTFAYG
+355 VTFAYDDG
-361 DSAVAVDGVSFA
+361 AAAVDDVSFT
-373 LAAGSV
+373 LSAGNV

-410 GGVDIATIPPER
+410 GGVDIASIPPER
-422 LTELVSYVFQESVLF
+422 LTRLVSYVFQESVLF

-448 NTFASHEDVVRAAKN
+448 DTSASHEDVVQAAKN
-463 AEIHDVIQRLP
+463 AEIHEVIQRLP

-485 AFLSGGEKQRLA
+485 AFLSGGERQRLA

-509 LLDEATAYA
+509 VLDEATAYA

-531 RLAKDK
+531 RLAKNK

-558 EEGRLLGA
+558 QEGRLQGV
-566 GTHDALMATCPLYA
+566 GTHNALLAACPLYA
-580 EMVAANERCER
+580 EMVAANERRER
-591 WMIRSMRREVQA
+591 WMIRSLRREAQA

>member
-1 MKKQKNKTKTGV
+1 MLLVCWSWPVKKKH
-13 ARMLELAGRKKRRLL
+13 RLL
-28 AACALSVVASAARI
+28 AACALSVVAAAARI
-42 VPFFTIYGMVR
+42 VPFFTIYALVR
-53 ELLRCYAEPTQMD
+53 ELLQCYAASTQVD
-66 ATRLSIFAGLTLA
+66 PGRLSEYAGWTLA

-109 LLEKLARVPSG
+109 LMEKLTRVPSG

-166 FIMDWRLALVTL
+166 FVMDWRLALVTL
-178 VPIIISLA
+178 VPIFISLV
-186 LLSTCLN
+186 LLSACLN
-193 KPEKAALQ
+193 KPDKATLQ

-210 MQGTIVEYIHGMPVI
+210 MQGTIIEYIHGMPVI

-233 AFRRYERDLNGF
+233 AFRRYERDINGF

-255 NAKPM
+255 NARPM

-269 QLLFLLPASLLLLS
+269 QLLFLLPTSLLLL
-283 QAESY
+283 QVERF
-288 LDALPLVLLF
+288 LDFLPVVLMF

-315 VIDTNRISEGMRR
+315 VLDTKRISEGMRR
-328 IDEILQL
+328 VDEILQL
-335 EEVSPGG
+335 EEMSYGD

-361 DSAVAVDGVSFA
+361 DGAAAVDDVSFT
-373 LAAGSV
+373 LSAGNV

-410 GGVDIATIPPER
+410 GGVDIASIPPER
-422 LTELVSYVFQESVLF
+422 LTRLVSYVFQESVLF

-448 NTFASHEDVVRAAKN
+448 DTSASHEDVVQAAKN
-463 AEIHDVIQRLP
+463 AEIHEVIQRLP

-485 AFLSGGEKQRLA
+485 AFLSGGERQRLA

-509 LLDEATAYA
+509 VLDEATAYA

-531 RLAKDK
+531 RLAKNK

-558 EEGRLLGA
+558 QEGRLQGV
-566 GTHDALMATCPLYA
+566 GTHNALLAACPLYA
-580 EMVAANERCER
+580 EMVAANERRER
-591 WMIRSMRREVQA
+591 WMIRSLRREAQA

>member
-1 MKKQKNKTKTGV
+1 MKKQKSKAKTGV
-13 ARMLELAGRKKRRLL
+13 ARMLELAGQKKHRLL
-28 AACALSVVASAARI
+28 AACALSVVAAAARI
-42 VPFFTIYGMVR
+42 VPFFTIYALVR
-53 ELLRCYAEPTQMD
+53 ELLQCYAASTQVD
-66 ATRLSIFAGLTLA
+66 PGRLSEYAGWTLA

-109 LLEKLARVPSG
+109 LMEKLTRVPSG

-166 FIMDWRLALVTL
+166 FVLDWRLALVTL
-178 VPIIISLA
+178 VPIFISLV
-186 LLSTCLN
+186 LLSACLN
-193 KPEKAALQ
+193 KPDKATLQ

-210 MQGTIVEYIHGMPVI
+210 MQGTIIEYIHGMPVI

-233 AFRRYERDLNGF
+233 AFRRYERDINGF
-245 VDAVTRTAYA
+245 VDAVTRTANA
-255 NAKPM
+255 NARPM

-269 QLLFLLPASLLLLS
+269 QLLFLLPTSLLLL
-283 QAESY
+283 QVERF
-288 LDALPLVLLF
+288 LDFLPVVLMF

-315 VIDTNRISEGMRR
+315 VLDTKRISEGMRR
-328 IDEILQL
+328 VDEILQL
-335 EEVSPGG
+335 EEMSYGD

-361 DSAVAVDGVSFA
+361 DGAAAVDDVSFT
-373 LAAGSV
+373 LSAGNV

-410 GGVDIATIPPER
+410 GGVDIASIPPER
-422 LTELVSYVFQESVLF
+422 LTRLVSYVFQESVLF

-448 NTFASHEDVVRAAKN
+448 DTSASHEDVVQAAKN
-463 AEIHDVIQRLP
+463 AEIHEVIQRLP

-485 AFLSGGEKQRLA
+485 AFLSGGERQRLA

-509 LLDEATAYA
+509 VLDEATAYA

-531 RLAKDK
+531 RLAKNK

-558 EEGRLLGA
+558 QEGRLQGV
-566 GTHDALMATCPLYA
+566 GTHNALLAACPLYA
-580 EMVAANERCER
+580 EMVAANERRER
-591 WMIRSMRREVQA
+591 WMIRSLRREAQA

>member
-1 MKKQKNKTKTGV
+1 MKKQKSKAKTGV
-13 ARMLELAGRKKRRLL
+13 ARMLELAGQKKHRLL
-28 AACALSVVASAARI
+28 AACALSVVAAAARI
-42 VPFFTIYGMVR
+42 VPFFTIYALVR
-53 ELLRCYAEPTQMD
+53 ELLQCYAASTQVD
-66 ATRLSIFAGLTLA
+66 PGRLSEYAGWTLV

-109 LLEKLARVPSG
+109 LMEKLTRVPSG

-166 FIMDWRLALVTL
+166 FVMDWRLALVTL
-178 VPIIISLA
+178 VPIFISLV
-186 LLSTCLN
+186 LLSACLN
-193 KPEKAALQ
+193 KPDKATLQ

-210 MQGTIVEYIHGMPVI
+210 MQGTIIEYIHGMPVI

-233 AFRRYERDLNGF
+233 AFRRYERDINGF

-255 NAKPM
+255 NARPM

-269 QLLFLLPASLLLLS
+269 QLLFLLPTSLLLL
-283 QAESY
+283 QVERF
-288 LDALPLVLLF
+288 LEFLPVVLMF

-315 VIDTNRISEGMRR
+315 VLDTKRISEGMRR
-328 IDEILQL
+328 VDEILQL
-335 EEVSPGG
+335 EEMSYGD

-361 DSAVAVDGVSFA
+361 DGAAAVDDVSFT
-373 LAAGSV
+373 LSAGNV

-410 GGVDIATIPPER
+410 GGVDIASIPPER
-422 LTELVSYVFQESVLF
+422 LTRLVSYVFQESVLF

-448 NTFASHEDVVRAAKN
+448 DTSASHEDVVQAAKN
-463 AEIHDVIQRLP
+463 AEIHEVIQRLP

-485 AFLSGGEKQRLA
+485 AFLSGGERQRLA

-509 LLDEATAYA
+509 VLDEATAYA

-531 RLAKDK
+531 RLAKNK

-558 EEGRLLGA
+558 QEGRLQGV
-566 GTHDALMATCPLYA
+566 GTHNALLAACPLYA
-580 EMVAANERCER
+580 EMVAANERRER
-591 WMIRSMRREVQA
+591 WMIRSLRREAQA

>member
-1 MKKQKNKTKTGV
+1 MKKQKSKAKTGV
-13 ARMLELAGRKKRRLL
+13 ARMLELAGQKKHRLL
-28 AACALSVVASAARI
+28 AACALSVVAAAARI
-42 VPFFTIYGMVR
+42 VPFFTIYALVR
-53 ELLRCYAEPTQMD
+53 EMLQCYAASTQVD
-66 ATRLSIFAGLTLA
+66 PGRLSEYAGWTLA

-109 LLEKLARVPSG
+109 LMEKLTRVPSG

-166 FIMDWRLALVTL
+166 FVMDWRLALVTL
-178 VPIIISLA
+178 VPIFISLV
-186 LLSTCLN
+186 LLSACLN
-193 KPEKAALQ
+193 KPDKATLQ

-210 MQGTIVEYIHGMPVI
+210 MQGTIIEYIHGMPVI

-233 AFRRYERDLNGF
+233 AFRRYERDINGF

-255 NAKPM
+255 NARPM

-269 QLLFLLPASLLLLS
+269 QLLFLLPTSLLLL
-283 QAESY
+283 QVERF
-288 LDALPLVLLF
+288 LDFLPVVLMF

-315 VIDTNRISEGMRR
+315 VLDTKRISEGMRR
-328 IDEILQL
+328 VDEILQL
-335 EEVSPGG
+335 EEMSYGD

-361 DSAVAVDGVSFA
+361 DGAATVDDVSFT
-373 LAAGSV
+373 LSAGNV

-410 GGVDIATIPPER
+410 GGVDIASIPPER
-422 LTELVSYVFQESVLF
+422 LTRLVSYVFQESVLF

-448 NTFASHEDVVRAAKN
+448 DTSASHEDVVQAAKN
-463 AEIHDVIQRLP
+463 AEIHEVIQRLP

-485 AFLSGGEKQRLA
+485 AFLSGGERQRLA

-509 LLDEATAYA
+509 VLDEATAYA

-531 RLAKDK
+531 RLAKNK

-558 EEGRLLGA
+558 QEGRLQGV
-566 GTHDALMATCPLYA
+566 GTHNALLAACPLYA
-580 EMVAANERCER
+580 EMVAANERRER
-591 WMIRSMRREVQA
+591 WMIRSLRREAQA

>member
-1 MKKQKNKTKTGV
+1 
-13 ARMLELAGRKKRRLL
+13 MLELAGQKKHRLL
-28 AACALSVVASAARI
+28 AACALSVVAAAARI
-42 VPFFTIYGMVR
+42 VPFFTIYALVR
-53 ELLRCYAEPTQMD
+53 ELLQCYAASTQVD
-66 ATRLSIFAGLTLA
+66 PGRLSEYAGWTLA

-109 LLEKLARVPSG
+109 LMEKLTRVPSG

-166 FIMDWRLALVTL
+166 FVMDWRLALVTL
-178 VPIIISLA
+178 VPIFISLV
-186 LLSTCLN
+186 LLSACLN
-193 KPEKAALQ
+193 KPDKATLQ

-210 MQGTIVEYIHGMPVI
+210 MQGTIIEYIHGMPVI

-233 AFRRYERDLNGF
+233 AFRRYERDINGF

-255 NAKPM
+255 NARPM

-269 QLLFLLPASLLLLS
+269 QLLFLLPTSLLLL
-283 QAESY
+283 QVERF
-288 LDALPLVLLF
+288 LDFLPVVLMF

-315 VIDTNRISEGMRR
+315 VLDTKHISEGMRR
-328 IDEILQL
+328 VDEILQL
-335 EEVSPGG
+335 EEMSYGD

-361 DSAVAVDGVSFA
+361 DGAAAVDDVSFT
-373 LAAGSV
+373 LSAGNV

-410 GGVDIATIPPER
+410 GGVDIASIPPER
-422 LTELVSYVFQESVLF
+422 LTRLVSYVFQESVLF

-448 NTFASHEDVVRAAKN
+448 DTSASHEDVVQAAKN
-463 AEIHDVIQRLP
+463 AEIHEVIQRLP

-485 AFLSGGEKQRLA
+485 AFLSGGERQRLA

-509 LLDEATAYA
+509 VLDEATAYA

-531 RLAKDK
+531 RLAKNK

-558 EEGRLLGA
+558 QEGRLQGV
-566 GTHDALMATCPLYA
+566 GTHNALLAACPLYA
-580 EMVAANERCER
+580 EMVAANERRER
-591 WMIRSMRREVQA
+591 WMIRSLRREAQA

>member
-1 MKKQKNKTKTGV
+1 MCVVSGGSGG
-13 ARMLELAGRKKRRLL
+13 AH
-28 AACALSVVASAARI
+28 CA
-42 VPFFTIYGMVR
+42 FFTIYALVR
-53 ELLRCYAEPTQMD
+53 ELLQCYAASTQVD
-66 ATRLSIFAGLTLA
+66 PGRLSEYAGWTLA

-109 LLEKLARVPSG
+109 LMEKLTRVPSG
-120 YFTQTTQGAIKKI
+120 YFTQTTQGTIKKI

-166 FIMDWRLALVTL
+166 FVMDWRLALVTL
-178 VPIIISLA
+178 VPIFISLV
-186 LLSTCLN
+186 LLSACLN
-193 KPEKAALQ
+193 KPDKATLQ

-210 MQGTIVEYIHGMPVI
+210 MQGTIIEYIHGMPVI

-233 AFRRYERDLNGF
+233 AFRRYERDINGF

-255 NAKPM
+255 NARPM

-269 QLLFLLPASLLLLS
+269 QLLFLLPTSLLLL
-283 QAESY
+283 QVERF
-288 LDALPLVLLF
+288 LDFLPVVLMF

-315 VIDTNRISEGMRR
+315 VLDTKRISEGMRR
-328 IDEILQL
+328 VDEILQL
-335 EEVSPGG
+335 EEMSYGD

-361 DSAVAVDGVSFA
+361 DGAATVDDVSFT
-373 LAAGSV
+373 LSAGNV

-410 GGVDIATIPPER
+410 GGVDIASIPPER
-422 LTELVSYVFQESVLF
+422 LTRLVSYVFQESVLF

-448 NTFASHEDVVRAAKN
+448 DTSASHEDVVQAAKN
-463 AEIHDVIQRLP
+463 AEIHEVIQRLP

-485 AFLSGGEKQRLA
+485 AFLSGGERQRLA

-509 LLDEATAYA
+509 VLDEATAYA

-531 RLAKDK
+531 RLAKNK

-558 EEGRLLGA
+558 QEGRLQGV
-566 GTHDALMATCPLYA
+566 GTHNALLAACPLYA
-580 EMVAANERCER
+580 EMVAANERRER
-591 WMIRSMRREVQA
+591 WMIRSLRREAQA

>member
-1 MKKQKNKTKTGV
+1 
-13 ARMLELAGRKKRRLL
+13 MLELAGQKKHRLL
-28 AACALSVVASAARI
+28 AACALSVVAAAARI
-42 VPFFTIYGMVR
+42 VPFFTIYALVR
-53 ELLRCYAEPTQMD
+53 ELLQCYAASTQVD
-66 ATRLSIFAGLTLA
+66 PGRLSEYAGWTLA

-109 LLEKLARVPSG
+109 LMEKLTRVPSG

-166 FIMDWRLALVTL
+166 FVMDWRLALVTL
-178 VPIIISLA
+178 VPIFISLV
-186 LLSTCLN
+186 LLSACLN
-193 KPEKAALQ
+193 KPDKATLQ

-210 MQGTIVEYIHGMPVI
+210 MQGTIIEYIHGMPVI

-233 AFRRYERDLNGF
+233 AFRRYERDINGF

-255 NAKPM
+255 NARPM

-269 QLLFLLPASLLLLS
+269 QLLFLLPTSLLLL
-283 QAESY
+283 QVERF
-288 LDALPLVLLF
+288 LDFLPVVLMF

-315 VIDTNRISEGMRR
+315 VLDTKRISEGMRR
-328 IDEILQL
+328 VDEILQL
-335 EEVSPGG
+335 EEMSYGD

-361 DSAVAVDGVSFA
+361 DGAAAVDDVSFTFS
-373 LAAGSV
+373 AGNV

-410 GGVDIATIPPER
+410 GGVDIASIPPER
-422 LTELVSYVFQESVLF
+422 LTRLVSYVFQESVLF

-448 NTFASHEDVVRAAKN
+448 DTSASHEDVVQAAKN
-463 AEIHDVIQRLP
+463 AEIHEVIQRLP

-485 AFLSGGEKQRLA
+485 AFLSGGERQRLA

-509 LLDEATAYA
+509 VLDEATAYA

-531 RLAKDK
+531 RLAKNK

-558 EEGRLLGA
+558 QEGRLQGV
-566 GTHDALMATCPLYA
+566 GTHNALLAACPLYA
-580 EMVAANERCER
+580 EMVAANERRER
-591 WMIRSMRREVQA
+591 WMIRSLRREAQA

>member
-1 MKKQKNKTKTGV
+1 MKKQKSKAKTGV
-13 ARMLELAGRKKRRLL
+13 ARMLELAGQKKHRLL
-28 AACALSVVASAARI
+28 AACALSVVAAAARI
-42 VPFFTIYGMVR
+42 VPFFTIYALVR
-53 ELLRCYAEPTQMD
+53 ELLQCYAASTQVD
-66 ATRLSIFAGLTLA
+66 PGRLSEYAGWTLA

-109 LLEKLARVPSG
+109 LMEKLTRVPSG

-166 FIMDWRLALVTL
+166 FVMDWRLALVTL
-178 VPIIISLA
+178 VPIFISLV
-186 LLSTCLN
+186 LLSACLN
-193 KPEKAALQ
+193 KPDKATLQ

-210 MQGTIVEYIHGMPVI
+210 MQGTIIEYIHGMPVI

-233 AFRRYERDLNGF
+233 AFRRYERDINGF

-255 NAKPM
+255 NARPM

-269 QLLFLLPASLLLLS
+269 QLLFLLPTSLLLL
-283 QAESY
+283 QVERF
-288 LDALPLVLLF
+288 LDFLPVVLMF

-315 VIDTNRISEGMRR
+315 VLDTKHISEGMRR
-328 IDEILQL
+328 VDEILQL
-335 EEVSPGG
+335 EEMSYGD

-361 DSAVAVDGVSFA
+361 DGAAAVDDVSFT
-373 LAAGSV
+373 LSAGNV

-410 GGVDIATIPPER
+410 GGVDIASIPPER
-422 LTELVSYVFQESVLF
+422 LTRLVSYVFQESVLF

-448 NTFASHEDVVRAAKN
+448 DTSASHEDVVQAAKN
-463 AEIHDVIQRLP
+463 AEIHEVIQRLP
-474 QGYDTVIGEGA
+474 QGYDTVIGESA
-485 AFLSGGEKQRLA
+485 AFLSGGERQRLA

-509 LLDEATAYA
+509 VLDEATAYA

-531 RLAKDK
+531 RLAKNK

-558 EEGRLLGA
+558 QEGRLQGV
-566 GTHDALMATCPLYA
+566 GTHNALLAACPLYA
-580 EMVAANERCER
+580 EMVAANERRER
-591 WMIRSMRREVQA
+591 WMIRSLRREAQA

>member
-1 MKKQKNKTKTGV
+1 MKKQKSKAKTGV
-13 ARMLELAGRKKRRLL
+13 ARMLELAGQKKHRLL
-28 AACALSVVASAARI
+28 AACALSVVAAAARI
-42 VPFFTIYGMVR
+42 VPFFTIYALVR
-53 ELLRCYAEPTQMD
+53 ELLQCYAASTQVD
-66 ATRLSIFAGLTLA
+66 PGRLSEYAGWTLA

-109 LLEKLARVPSG
+109 LMEKLTRVPSG

-166 FIMDWRLALVTL
+166 FVMDWRLALVTL
-178 VPIIISLA
+178 VPIFISLV
-186 LLSTCLN
+186 LLSACLN
-193 KPEKAALQ
+193 KPDKATLQ

-210 MQGTIVEYIHGMPVI
+210 MQGTIIEYIHGMPVI

-233 AFRRYERDLNGF
+233 AFRRYERDINGF

-255 NAKPM
+255 NARPM

-269 QLLFLLPASLLLLS
+269 QLLFLLPTSLLLL
-283 QAESY
+283 QVERF
-288 LDALPLVLLF
+288 LDFLPVVLMF

-315 VIDTNRISEGMRR
+315 VLDTKRISEGMRR
-328 IDEILQL
+328 VDEILQL
-335 EEVSPGG
+335 EEMSYGD

-355 VTFAYG
+355 VTCAYG
-361 DSAVAVDGVSFA
+361 DGAAAVDDVSFT
-373 LAAGSV
+373 LSAGNV

-410 GGVDIATIPPER
+410 GGVDIASIPPER
-422 LTELVSYVFQESVLF
+422 LTRLVSYVFQESVLF

-448 NTFASHEDVVRAAKN
+448 DTSASHEDVVQAAKN
-463 AEIHDVIQRLP
+463 AEIHEVIQRLP

-485 AFLSGGEKQRLA
+485 AFLSGGERQRLA

-509 LLDEATAYA
+509 VLDEATAYA

-531 RLAKDK
+531 RLAKNK

-558 EEGRLLGA
+558 QEGRLQGV
-566 GTHDALMATCPLYA
+566 GTHNALLAACPLYA
-580 EMVAANERCER
+580 EMVAANERRER
-591 WMIRSMRREVQA
+591 WMIRSLRREAQA

>member
-1 MKKQKNKTKTGV
+1 
-13 ARMLELAGRKKRRLL
+13 MLELAGQKKHRLL
-28 AACALSVVASAARI
+28 AACALSVVAAAARI
-42 VPFFTIYGMVR
+42 VPFFTIYALVR
-53 ELLRCYAEPTQMD
+53 EMLQCYAASTQVD
-66 ATRLSIFAGLTLA
+66 PGRLSEYAGWTLA

-109 LLEKLARVPSG
+109 LMEKLTRVPSG

-166 FIMDWRLALVTL
+166 FVMDWRLALVTL
-178 VPIIISLA
+178 VPIFISLV
-186 LLSTCLN
+186 LLSACLN
-193 KPEKAALQ
+193 KPDKAILQ

-210 MQGTIVEYIHGMPVI
+210 MQGTIIEYIHGMPVI

-233 AFRRYERDLNGF
+233 AFRRYERDINGF

-255 NAKPM
+255 NARPM

-269 QLLFLLPASLLLLS
+269 QLLFLLPTSLLLL
-283 QAESY
+283 QVERF
-288 LDALPLVLLF
+288 LEFLPVVLMF

-315 VIDTNRISEGMRR
+315 VLDTKRISEGMRR
-328 IDEILQL
+328 VDEILQL
-335 EEVSPGG
+335 EEMSYGD

-361 DSAVAVDGVSFA
+361 DGAAAVDDVSFT
-373 LAAGSV
+373 LSAGNV

-410 GGVDIATIPPER
+410 GGVDIASIPPER
-422 LTELVSYVFQESVLF
+422 LTRLVSYVFQESVLF

-448 NTFASHEDVVRAAKN
+448 NTSASHEDVVRAAKN
-463 AEIHDVIQRLP
+463 AEIHEVIQRLP

-485 AFLSGGEKQRLA
+485 AFLSGGERQRLA

-509 LLDEATAYA
+509 VLDEATAYA

-531 RLAKDK
+531 RLAKNK

-558 EEGRLLGA
+558 QEGRLQGV
-566 GTHDALMATCPLYA
+566 GTHNALLAACPLYA
-580 EMVAANERCER
+580 EMVAANERRER
-591 WMIRSMRREVQA
+591 WMIRSLRREAQA

>member
-1 MKKQKNKTKTGV
+1 MKKQKSKAKTGV
-13 ARMLELAGRKKRRLL
+13 ARMLELAGQKKHRLL
-28 AACALSVVASAARI
+28 AACALSVVAAAARI
-42 VPFFTIYGMVR
+42 VPFFTIYALVR
-53 ELLRCYAEPTQMD
+53 ELLQCYAASTQVD
-66 ATRLSIFAGLTLA
+66 PGRLSEYAGWTLA

-96 TAAYDIIYALRLQ
+96 TAAYDIIYALRVQ
-109 LLEKLARVPSG
+109 LMEKLTRVPSG

-166 FIMDWRLALVTL
+166 FVMDWRLALVTL
-178 VPIIISLA
+178 VPIFISLV
-186 LLSTCLN
+186 LLSACLN
-193 KPEKAALQ
+193 KPDKATLQ

-210 MQGTIVEYIHGMPVI
+210 MQGTIIEYIHGMPVI

-233 AFRRYERDLNGF
+233 AFRRYERDINGF

-255 NAKPM
+255 NARPM

-269 QLLFLLPASLLLLS
+269 QLLFLLPTSLLLL
-283 QAESY
+283 QVERF
-288 LDALPLVLLF
+288 LDFLPVVLMF

-315 VIDTNRISEGMRR
+315 VLDTKRISEGMRR
-328 IDEILQL
+328 VDEILQL
-335 EEVSPGG
+335 EEMSYGD

-361 DSAVAVDGVSFA
+361 DGAAAVDDVSFT
-373 LAAGSV
+373 LSAGNV

-410 GGVDIATIPPER
+410 GGVDIASIPPER
-422 LTELVSYVFQESVLF
+422 LTRLVSYVFQESVLF

-448 NTFASHEDVVRAAKN
+448 DTSASHEDVVQAAKN
-463 AEIHDVIQRLP
+463 AEIHEAIQRLP

-485 AFLSGGEKQRLA
+485 AFLSGGERQRLA

-509 LLDEATAYA
+509 VLDEATAYA

-531 RLAKDK
+531 RLAKNK

-558 EEGRLLGA
+558 QEGRLQGV
-566 GTHDALMATCPLYA
+566 GTHNALLAACPLYA
-580 EMVAANERCER
+580 EMVAANERRER
-591 WMIRSMRREVQA
+591 WMIRSLRREAQA

>member
-1 MKKQKNKTKTGV
+1 MKKQKSKAKTGV
-13 ARMLELAGRKKRRLL
+13 ARMLELAGQKKHRLL
-28 AACALSVVASAARI
+28 AACALSVVAAAARI
-42 VPFFTIYGMVR
+42 VPFFTIYALVR
-53 ELLRCYAEPTQMD
+53 ELLQCYAASTQVD
-66 ATRLSIFAGLTLA
+66 PGRLSEYAGWTLA

-109 LLEKLARVPSG
+109 LMEKLTRVPSG

-166 FIMDWRLALVTL
+166 FVMDWRLALVTL
-178 VPIIISLA
+178 VPIFISLV
-186 LLSTCLN
+186 LLSACLN
-193 KPEKAALQ
+193 KPDKATLQ

-210 MQGTIVEYIHGMPVI
+210 MQGTIIEYIHGMPVI

-233 AFRRYERDLNGF
+233 AFRRYERDINGF

-255 NAKPM
+255 NARPM

-269 QLLFLLPASLLLLS
+269 QLLFLLPTSLLLL
-283 QAESY
+283 QVERF
-288 LDALPLVLLF
+288 LDFLPVVLMF

-315 VIDTNRISEGMRR
+315 VLDTKRISEGMRR
-328 IDEILQL
+328 VDEILQL
-335 EEVSPGG
+335 EEMSYGD

-355 VTFAYG
+355 VIFAYG
-361 DSAVAVDGVSFA
+361 DGAAAVDDVSFT
-373 LAAGSV
+373 LSAGNV

-410 GGVDIATIPPER
+410 GGVDIASIPPER
-422 LTELVSYVFQESVLF
+422 LTRLVSYVFQESVLF

-448 NTFASHEDVVRAAKN
+448 DTSASHEDVVQAAKN
-463 AEIHDVIQRLP
+463 AEIHEVIQRLP

-485 AFLSGGEKQRLA
+485 AFLSGGERQRLA

-509 LLDEATAYA
+509 VLDEATAYA

-531 RLAKDK
+531 RLAKNK

-558 EEGRLLGA
+558 QEGRLQGV
-566 GTHDALMATCPLYA
+566 GTHNALLAACPLYA
-580 EMVAANERCER
+580 EMVAANERRER
-591 WMIRSMRREVQA
+591 WMIRSLRREAQA

>member
-1 MKKQKNKTKTGV
+1 MRKQKSKTKTGV
-13 ARMLELAGRKKRRLL
+13 ARMLELAGQKKRRLL
-28 AACALSVVASAARI
+28 AACALSVVAAAARI
-42 VPFFTIYGMVR
+42 VPFFTIYALVG
-53 ELLRCYAEPTQMD
+53 ELLRCYAASAQVDPG
-66 ATRLSIFAGLTLA
+66 RLSEYAGWTLA

-84 GLCAF
+84 GICAF

-109 LLEKLARVPSG
+109 LMEKLTRVPSG

-166 FIMDWRLALVTL
+166 FVMDWRLALVTL
-178 VPIIISLA
+178 VPIFISLV
-186 LLSTCLN
+186 LLSVCLN
-193 KPEKAALQ
+193 KPDKAALQ

-210 MQGTIVEYIHGMPVI
+210 MQGTIIEYIHGMPVI

-233 AFRRYERDLNGF
+233 AFRRYERDINGF

-255 NAKPM
+255 NARPM

-269 QLLFLLPASLLLLS
+269 QLLFLLPTSLLLL
-283 QAESY
+283 QVERF
-288 LDALPLVLLF
+288 LEFLPVVLMF

-315 VIDTNRISEGMRR
+315 VLDTKRISEGMRR
-328 IDEILQL
+328 VDEILQL
-335 EEVSPGG
+335 EEMSYGD

-361 DSAVAVDGVSFA
+361 DGAAAVDGVSFT
-373 LAAGSV
+373 LSAGNV

-397 LRFYA
+397 LRFYT

-410 GGVDIATIPPER
+410 GGVDIASIPPER
-422 LTELVSYVFQESVLF
+422 LTRLVSYVFQENVLF

-448 NTFASHEDVVRAAKN
+448 DTSASHEDVVRAAKN
-463 AEIHDVIQRLP
+463 AEIHEVIQRLP

-485 AFLSGGEKQRLA
+485 AFLSGGERQRLA

-509 LLDEATAYA
+509 VLDEATAYA

-531 RLAKDK
+531 RLAKNK

-558 EEGRLLGA
+558 QDGRLQGV
-566 GTHDALMATCPLYA
+566 GTHNALLAACPLYA
-580 EMVAANERCER
+580 EMVAANERRER
-591 WMIRSMRREVQA
+591 WMIRSLRREAQA

>member
-1 MKKQKNKTKTGV
+1 
-13 ARMLELAGRKKRRLL
+13 MLELAGQKKHRLL
-28 AACALSVVASAARI
+28 AACALSVVAAAARI
-42 VPFFTIYGMVR
+42 VPFFTIYALVR
-53 ELLRCYAEPTQMD
+53 ELLQCYAASTQVD
-66 ATRLSIFAGLTLA
+66 PGRLSEYAGWTLA

-109 LLEKLARVPSG
+109 LMEKLTRVPSG

-166 FIMDWRLALVTL
+166 FVMDWRLALVTL
-178 VPIIISLA
+178 VPIFISLV
-186 LLSTCLN
+186 LLSACLN
-193 KPEKAALQ
+193 KPDKATLQ

-210 MQGTIVEYIHGMPVI
+210 MQGTIIEYIHGMPVI

-233 AFRRYERDLNGF
+233 AFRRYERDINGF

-255 NAKPM
+255 NARPM

-269 QLLFLLPASLLLLS
+269 QLLFLLPTSLLLL
-283 QAESY
+283 QVERF
-288 LDALPLVLLF
+288 LDFLPVVLMF

-315 VIDTNRISEGMRR
+315 VLDTKRISEGMRR
-328 IDEILQL
+328 VDEILQL
-335 EEVSPGG
+335 EEMSYGD

-361 DSAVAVDGVSFA
+361 DGAAAVDDVSFT
-373 LAAGSV
+373 LSAGNV

-410 GGVDIATIPPER
+410 GGVDIASIPPER
-422 LTELVSYVFQESVLF
+422 LTRLVSYVFQESVLF

-448 NTFASHEDVVRAAKN
+448 DTSASHEDVAQAAKN
-463 AEIHDVIQRLP
+463 AEIHEVIQRLP

-485 AFLSGGEKQRLA
+485 AFLSGGERQRLA

-509 LLDEATAYA
+509 VLDEATAYA

-531 RLAKDK
+531 RLAKNK

-558 EEGRLLGA
+558 QEGRLQGV
-566 GTHDALMATCPLYA
+566 GTHNALLAACPLYA
-580 EMVAANERCER
+580 EMVAANERRER
-591 WMIRSMRREVQA
+591 WMIRSLRREAQA

>member
-1 MKKQKNKTKTGV
+1 MKKQKSKAKTGV
-13 ARMLELAGRKKRRLL
+13 ARMLELAGQKKHRLL
-28 AACALSVVASAARI
+28 AACALSVVAAAARI
-42 VPFFTIYGMVR
+42 VPFFTIYALVR
-53 ELLRCYAEPTQMD
+53 ELLQCYAASTQVD
-66 ATRLSIFAGLTLA
+66 PGRLSEYAGWTLA

-109 LLEKLARVPSG
+109 LMEKLTRVPSG

-166 FIMDWRLALVTL
+166 FVMDWRLALVTL
-178 VPIIISLA
+178 VPIFISLV
-186 LLSTCLN
+186 LLSACLN
-193 KPEKAALQ
+193 KPDKATLQ

-210 MQGTIVEYIHGMPVI
+210 MQGTIIEYIHGMPVI

-233 AFRRYERDLNGF
+233 AFRRYERDINGF

-255 NAKPM
+255 NARPM

-269 QLLFLLPASLLLLS
+269 QLLFLLPTSLLLL
-283 QAESY
+283 QVERF
-288 LDALPLVLLF
+288 LDFLPVVLMF

-308 LEDMMVK
+308 VEDMMVK
-315 VIDTNRISEGMRR
+315 VLDTKRISEGMRR
-328 IDEILQL
+328 VDEILQL
-335 EEVSPGG
+335 EEMSYGD

-361 DSAVAVDGVSFA
+361 DGAAAVDDVSFT
-373 LAAGSV
+373 LSAGNV

-410 GGVDIATIPPER
+410 GGVDIASIPPER
-422 LTELVSYVFQESVLF
+422 LTRLVSYVFQESVLF

-448 NTFASHEDVVRAAKN
+448 DTSASHEDVVQAAKN
-463 AEIHDVIQRLP
+463 AEIHEVIQRLP

-485 AFLSGGEKQRLA
+485 AFLSGGERQRLA

-509 LLDEATAYA
+509 VLDEATAYA

-531 RLAKDK
+531 RLAKNK

-558 EEGRLLGA
+558 QEGRLQGV
-566 GTHDALMATCPLYA
+566 GTHNALLAACPLYA
-580 EMVAANERCER
+580 EMVAANERRER
-591 WMIRSMRREVQA
+591 WMIRSLRREAQA

>member
-1 MKKQKNKTKTGV
+1 MV
-13 ARMLELAGRKKRRLL
+13 AA
-28 AACALSVVASAARI
+28 AARI
-42 VPFFTIYGMVR
+42 VPFFTIYALVR
-53 ELLRCYAEPTQMD
+53 ELLQYYAASTQVD
-66 ATRLSIFAGLTLA
+66 PGRLSEYAGWTLA

-109 LLEKLARVPSG
+109 LMEKLTRVPSG
-120 YFTQTTQGAIKKI
+120 YFTQTTQGAIKKN

-166 FIMDWRLALVTL
+166 FVMDWRLALVTL
-178 VPIIISLA
+178 VPIFISLV
-186 LLSTCLN
+186 LLSACLN
-193 KPEKAALQ
+193 KPDKATLQ

-210 MQGTIVEYIHGMPVI
+210 MQGTIIEYIHGMPVI

-233 AFRRYERDLNGF
+233 AFRRYERDINGF

-255 NAKPM
+255 NARPM

-269 QLLFLLPASLLLLS
+269 QLLFLLPTSLLLL
-283 QAESY
+283 QVERF
-288 LDALPLVLLF
+288 LDFLPVVLMF

-315 VIDTNRISEGMRR
+315 VLDTKRISEGMRR
-328 IDEILQL
+328 VDEILQL
-335 EEVSPGG
+335 EEMSYGD

-361 DSAVAVDGVSFA
+361 DGAAAVDDVSFT
-373 LAAGSV
+373 LSAGNV

-410 GGVDIATIPPER
+410 GGVDIASIPPER
-422 LTELVSYVFQESVLF
+422 LTRLVSYVFQESVLF

-448 NTFASHEDVVRAAKN
+448 DTSASHEDVVQAAKN
-463 AEIHDVIQRLP
+463 AEIHEVIQRLP

-485 AFLSGGEKQRLA
+485 AFLSGGERQRLA

-509 LLDEATAYA
+509 VLDEATAYA

-531 RLAKDK
+531 RLAKNK

-558 EEGRLLGA
+558 QEGRLQGV
-566 GTHDALMATCPLYA
+566 GTHNALLAACPLYA
-580 EMVAANERCER
+580 GMVAANERRER
-591 WMIRSMRREVQA
+591 WMIRSLRREAQA

>member
-1 MKKQKNKTKTGV
+1 MV
-13 ARMLELAGRKKRRLL
+13 AA
-28 AACALSVVASAARI
+28 AARI
-42 VPFFTIYGMVR
+42 VPFFTIYALVR
-53 ELLRCYAEPTQMD
+53 ELLQCYAASTQVD
-66 ATRLSIFAGLTLA
+66 PGRLSEYAGWTLA

-109 LLEKLARVPSG
+109 LMEKLTRVPSG
-120 YFTQTTQGAIKKI
+120 YFTQTTRGAIKKI

-166 FIMDWRLALVTL
+166 FVMDWRLALVTL
-178 VPIIISLA
+178 VPIFISLV
-186 LLSTCLN
+186 LLSACLN
-193 KPEKAALQ
+193 KPDKATLQ

-210 MQGTIVEYIHGMPVI
+210 MQGTIIEYIHGMPVI

-233 AFRRYERDLNGF
+233 AFRRYERDINGF

-255 NAKPM
+255 NARPM
-260 GAYYAFFGA
+260 SAYYAFFGA
-269 QLLFLLPASLLLLS
+269 QLLFLLPTSLLLL
-283 QAESY
+283 QVERF
-288 LDALPLVLLF
+288 LDFLPVVLMF

-315 VIDTNRISEGMRR
+315 VLDTKRISEGMRR
-328 IDEILQL
+328 VDEILQL
-335 EEVSPGG
+335 EEMSYGD

-361 DSAVAVDGVSFA
+361 DGAAAVDDVSFT
-373 LAAGSV
+373 LSAGNV

-410 GGVDIATIPPER
+410 GGVDIASIPPER
-422 LTELVSYVFQESVLF
+422 LTRLVSYVFQESVLF

-448 NTFASHEDVVRAAKN
+448 DTSASHEDVVQAAKN
-463 AEIHDVIQRLP
+463 AEIHEVIQRLP

-485 AFLSGGEKQRLA
+485 AFLSGGERQRLA

-509 LLDEATAYA
+509 VLDEATAYA

-531 RLAKDK
+531 RLAKNK

-558 EEGRLLGA
+558 QEGRLQGV
-566 GTHDALMATCPLYA
+566 GTHNALLAACPLYA
-580 EMVAANERCER
+580 EMVAANERRER
-591 WMIRSMRREVQA
+591 WMIRSLRREAQA

>member
-1 MKKQKNKTKTGV
+1 
-13 ARMLELAGRKKRRLL
+13 MLELAGQKKHRLL
-28 AACALSVVASAARI
+28 AACALSVVAAAAHI
-42 VPFFTIYGMVR
+42 VPFFTIYALVR
-53 ELLRCYAEPTQMD
+53 ELLQCYAASTQVD
-66 ATRLSIFAGLTLA
+66 PGRLSEYAGWTLA

-109 LLEKLARVPSG
+109 LMEKLTRVPSG

-166 FIMDWRLALVTL
+166 FVMDWRLALVTL
-178 VPIIISLA
+178 VPIFISLV
-186 LLSTCLN
+186 LLSACLN
-193 KPEKAALQ
+193 KPDKATLQ

-210 MQGTIVEYIHGMPVI
+210 MQGTIIEYIHGMPVI

-233 AFRRYERDLNGF
+233 AFRRYERDINGF

-255 NAKPM
+255 NARPM

-269 QLLFLLPASLLLLS
+269 QLLFLLPTSLLLL
-283 QAESY
+283 QVERF
-288 LDALPLVLLF
+288 LDFLPVVLMF

-315 VIDTNRISEGMRR
+315 VLDTKHISEGMRR
-328 IDEILQL
+328 VDEILQL
-335 EEVSPGG
+335 EEMSYGD

-361 DSAVAVDGVSFA
+361 DGAAAVDDVSFT
-373 LAAGSV
+373 LSAGNV

-410 GGVDIATIPPER
+410 GGVDIASIPPER
-422 LTELVSYVFQESVLF
+422 LTRLVSYVFQESVLF

-448 NTFASHEDVVRAAKN
+448 DTSASHEDVVQAAKN
-463 AEIHDVIQRLP
+463 AEIHEVIQRLP

-485 AFLSGGEKQRLA
+485 AFLSGGERQRLA

-509 LLDEATAYA
+509 VLDEATAYA

-531 RLAKDK
+531 RLAKNK

-558 EEGRLLGA
+558 QEGRLQGV
-566 GTHDALMATCPLYA
+566 GTHNALLAACPLYA
-580 EMVAANERCER
+580 EMVAANERRER
-591 WMIRSMRREVQA
+591 WMIRSLRREAQA